1 MSPSQRS
8 RQDLIR
14 AQQRSTFVGRVEQLE
29 TFKHN
34 LTHLLRENDG
44 FAYPQAFLFNVW
56 GQGGVGK
63 STLLQQFEEI
73 TKSRHGVTARL
84 DEAIVTVPEA
94 MAEFAKQLATQN
106 QLLSTFSER
115 YKVYRQRREELETDP
130 EAPQGFSALV
140 GKSFAKVGLRLG
152 RQVPI
157 AGAAFDLVD
166 ETSLVES
173 AGEWAAYVTRKLK
186 NKDEIQLVNE
196 PIEVL
201 TPLFLKD
208 LEAIVDRQIV
218 LLFDTYER
226 TGEILEDWLLEILV
240 GRHGTLPANCIWVIA
255 GREQL
260 NPNHWSG
267 YELVQLPLE
276 RFTEEE
282 AIQFLQRKGVTNPE
296 VVKTI
301 LEVSDRLP
309 LLLAMLA
316 EGSPN
321 DPTQVRE
328 ASGTAVERFLKWVD
342 DPGKRQLALD
352 AALPQHLD
360 RDVIALL
367 VGEADSDALFSWLKT
382 MPFVR
387 ERSDGWAYHDVV
399 RAQMLRYQQRESP
412 HRWGEKHGA
421 LAEYYDCRCQQLQLD
436 ENTCYSDK
444 TWQIYA
450 LRRLYHQ
457 LCSHPKRELSA
468 TLNQFLDALRQNR
481 RFAQQ
486 LAALMAQTGCDLEEP
501 ALRSWGERLVK
512 GLKAYEDDNYAETIA
527 VFTTLL
533 QAEGIEE
540 PKFPIIYAWRGEVYR
555 LNKDLEKALADFD
568 RAIDLDPKYTWAI
581 ARRGQT
587 YRLME
592 RYPEALADFDRAIDL
607 DPKYKW
613 AIASRGETYRLMERY
628 PEALADFDRAIDL
641 DPKYTWAVSYTH
653 LTLPTKA

>member
-63 STLLQQFEEI
+63 STLLRQFEEI
-73 TKSRHGVTARL
+73 TKSRRGVTARL

-94 MAEFAKQLATQN
+94 MAEFAKQLANQN
-106 QLLSTFSER
+106 QSLSNFSER

-130 EAPQGFSALV
+130 DAPQGFSALV

-166 ETSLVES
+166 ETSLVDS

-186 NKDEIQLVNE
+186 NKDEIQLINE

-208 LEAIVDRQIV
+208 LQAIADRQIV

-226 TGEILEDWLLEILV
+226 TREILEAWLLEILA

-260 NPNHWSG
+260 SPNHWSG
-267 YELVQLPLE
+267 YQPVQLPLE

-282 AIQFLQRKGVTNPE
+282 ATQFLQRKGVTNPE
-296 VVKTI
+296 VVNTI

-316 EGSPN
+316 EGSPQ
-321 DPTQVRE
+321 DPAQVRE
-328 ASGTAVERFLKWVD
+328 ASGTAVERFLKWVE
-342 DPGKRQLALD
+342 DPAKRQLALD
-352 AALPQHLD
+352 TALPQHLN
-360 RDVIALL
+360 RDVIAHL
-367 VGEADSDALFSWLKT
+367 VGDANSEALFSWLKT
-382 MPFVR
+382 MPFVC

-399 RAQMLRYQQRESP
+399 RGQMLRYQHRESANRWAEQ
-412 HRWGEKHGA
+412 HRT
-421 LAEYYDCRCQQLQLD
+421 LAEYYDGCCQQIQLND
-436 ENTCYSDK
+436 QACYSDE

-450 LRRLYHQ
+450 LRRLYHR

-468 TLNQFLDALRQNR
+468 TLNQFLDALHQNR

-501 ALRSWGERLVK
+501 ALQGWGERLVK
-512 GLKAYEDDNYAETIA
+512 GLKAYEDQNYAETIA
-527 VFTTLL
+527 VFTALL
-533 QAEGIEE
+533 QAEGMEA
-540 PKFPIIYAWRGEVYR
+540 PRVSIIHAWRGEVYR
-555 LNKDLEKALADFD
+555 LNQDLEKALADYD
-568 RAIDLDPKYTWAI
+568 QSIELNPQNKQAI
-581 ARRGQT
+581 ARRGLT
-587 YRLME
+587 YVLME
-592 RYPEALADFDRAIDL
+592 RYPEALVDVDRTIEIDPHNKDL
-607 DPKYKW
+607 
-613 AIASRGETYRLMERY
+613 IACRAGIYGSMGRY
-628 PEALADFDRAIDL
+628 PEALVDFNGRI
-641 DPKYTWAVSYTH
+641 
-653 LTLPTKA
+653 